1 MVEEVVLVAVDMAAL
16 EVQAATVV
24 PVEGPVVMVVELADM
39 EEALAAM
46 EEVVTMASPPRT
58 TSATT

>member
-1 MVEEVVLVAVDMAAL
+1 MVEEVVLVAVDMAVL